1 MKLLAFDTSTETLSI
16 ALTDGECSWRHS
28 GVGGAQASRSLLPSI
43 EALMR
48 QAALRYAELDAI
60 AFGAGPGSFTGLRTA
75 CSVAQGLG
83 FAAGVRLLPVDSL
96 LAVAEDARASCSG
109 FEHVL
114 AALDA
119 RMNQL
124 YIARYSWADGRFNQ
138 HGEFELMAPERCVL
152 EPGWKLAGNAL
163 PTYADRLPPGVQ
175 ARHIAALPTADAMLR
190 LAPELIAA
198 GALVEPEHALPRYV
212 RDKVAQ
218 TTAERA
224 AIAAAAAIAAPASPI
239 PPTAA

>member
-1 MKLLAFDTSTETLSI
+1 MKLLAFDTSTEALSI
-16 ALTDGECSWRHS
+16 ALTDGDRSWRHT

-43 EALMR
+43 EALMQ
-48 QAALRYAELDAI
+48 QAALRYADLDAI

-96 LAVAEDARASCSG
+96 LAVAEDARANGGG

-124 YIARYSWADGRFNQ
+124 YVARYSWADGRLRQ
-138 HGEFELMAPERCVL
+138 QGDFELLAPEQCVL

-163 PTYADRLPPGVQ
+163 PTYADRLPPDLH
-175 ARHIAALPTADAMLR
+175 AHHIAALPSADAMLR
-190 LAPELIAA
+190 LAPALIAA

-224 AIAAAAAIAAPASPI
+224 AVTAAAASIKPVPPAA
-239 PPTAA
+239 